1 MKMWMHR
8 ILKTMAPRIVSAN
21 GTYRFAR
28 RSSAGTIC
36 SRKST
41 TYKRETKIAPRNC
54 PATPVGGGRGPYLRH
69 SSSSIKS
76 PNIVEIRPAL
86 CRLRRDRQ
94 SLQKESEASQTED
107 SREDA
112 GGKMSQESAGYS
124 ANAVEATQAQPA
136 WVWP

>member
-1 MKMWMHR
+1 MASRGSLGFVGSIGDSRRDNTIWFLSFWKVIFSTRKRLSLHALCFFS
-8 ILKTMAPRIVSAN
+8 IL
-21 GTYRFAR
+21 
-28 RSSAGTIC
+28 
-36 SRKST
+36 
-41 TYKRETKIAPRNC
+41 
-54 PATPVGGGRGPYLRH
+54 
-69 SSSSIKS
+69 
-76 PNIVEIRPAL
+76 IRPAL

-136 WVWP
+136 WGWP